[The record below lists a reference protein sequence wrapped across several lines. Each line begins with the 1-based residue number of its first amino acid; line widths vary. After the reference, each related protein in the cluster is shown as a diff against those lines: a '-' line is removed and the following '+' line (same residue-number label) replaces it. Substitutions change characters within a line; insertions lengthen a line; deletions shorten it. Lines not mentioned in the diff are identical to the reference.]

1 MDIPPFLHK
10 PIDSWINQYIA
21 DIAYTRI
28 ILFQYVPIVLQNS
41 KSTRFKA
48 AGAGLAISCP
58 RQGLRRKSPGSN
70 GWLVFLWGFSCNK
83 LTFRQKMLPVDSVD
97 RPHFGFFT
105 IRKRVKELQKM
116 AFCHQKPIKRC
127 FIHTTCV
134 SIPTQVW
141 VLPSKCVDIFFLQGY
156 GVYMI

>member
-28 ILFQYVPIVLQNS
+28 ILFQYVPTVRTPSPLVS
-41 KSTRFKA
+41 KPQGQALRFHVRDKDSAESLRA
-48 AGAGLAISCP
+48 AMAGWCSC
-58 RQGLRRKSPGSN
+58 GGSVATNWVSDRK
-70 GWLVFLWGFSCNK
+70 CYR
-83 LTFRQKMLPVDSVD
+83 LTPLTD
-97 RPHFGFFT
+97 HIFGFFT

-141 VLPSKCVDIFFLQGY
+141 VLPSKCVDIFSCKDMEFT
-156 GVYMI
+156 